1 LLDEE
6 EVSPHIAIYIYTAMA
21 PRSGRPPRS
30 KNPYIISLT
39 LLRATAHSA
48 GAATMLSAAERC
60 RSHML
65 QLRPSGI
72 SDGDTYM
79 ESAFAAA
86 CWAVAETSRSD
97 FAGRHAAEESIKA
110 LLAIR
115 GNRTVRASAAHAAAM
130 VFESFPENFAPEQ
143 RLVDTACELLY
154 NICSPATIA
163 KGNIPRPGFAL
174 LAAALVAHL
183 FSRPQHAEKLL
194 RSTAFALQSAPGS
207 EKAPWAVTVVRVA
220 VVARAARVKRA
231 TRADFEKRNK
241 KKVLGASMRSGPPVG
256 DTQLFETVLV
266 TVARVSGLSSARNG
280 CTLALMAVLRMWV
293 TSQPIKCSQISAR
306 AVALLAPEVGS
317 VAAAS
322 MLRDALSTTVIS
334 VMEPSTAY
342 TALSALQKLSGI
354 HGRVTDALVVDLCS
368 IVLRQ
373 FGAGAVLEP
382 KVATPKQGEDYT
394 SPSLLEELISM
405 ARTAL
410 ATNFAAGRLAGV
422 RLVSALAE
430 AVPNE
435 RVQLLTSILQGLRF
449 GDLRL
454 DGADGIGLEDLVSPR
469 GAGRPNSVATG
480 LAAVLGNAVALAALV
495 EECLCCENEEPV
507 PKLVLKQ
514 VAIAAIN
521 LMRPLAPA
529 REQDH
534 YRERVATA
542 IRRRAGWAIFA
553 ALGRVKAVEECV
565 DGGMARLFDHW
576 RDDLGHSQR
585 AKTSKGDNDNPAESQ
600 LTKKESV
607 PGAVGDLIL
616 EPEEVLAETSMR
628 CSALAALAACLQHEN
643 SAELRQ
649 LAPHLVGASAAR
661 VALLRNP
668 NPDTVIPPPISTNTS
683 TIMEDPLF
691 YRSSLNSNANLSDST
706 QPDKDHAQLSNE
718 LLYLA
723 ESRRTLLLYRSR
735 PRRKR
740 SESTWRR
747 HGNTQHRG
755 SCRTVS
761 KLVQ

>member
-1 LLDEE
+1 MDIYLLRCDEAAAFGDGRLGE
-6 EVSPHIAIYIYTAMA
+6 RGIKIRKKGDCVGYHVYLNRDRVTSPFHLHKYRCLTKKKCLLISLYIYTAMA

-30 KNPYIISLT
+30 KNPYIISASAVLRSLESANPSRLTTLRLLADAILLYTRSDPRSPRRSNLPPGSHEPGARALANSAVQVLLTLPAVGGALHRRALT

-241 KKVLGASMRSGPPVG
+241 KKVLGASIRSGPPVG

-382 KVATPKQGEDYT
+382 KVSAWLAQR
-394 SPSLLEELISM
+394 SRLISPPVDSPVFDWFPHS
-405 ARTAL
+405 RKPSQ
-410 ATNFAAGRLAGV
+410 TNGF
-422 RLVSALAE
+422 
-430 AVPNE
+430 N
-435 RVQLLTSILQGLRF
+435 
-449 GDLRL
+449 
-454 DGADGIGLEDLVSPR
+454 
-469 GAGRPNSVATG
+469 
-480 LAAVLGNAVALAALV
+480 
-495 EECLCCENEEPV
+495 
-507 PKLVLKQ
+507 
-514 VAIAAIN
+514 
-521 LMRPLAPA
+521 
-529 REQDH
+529 
-534 YRERVATA
+534 Y
-542 IRRRAGWAIFA
+542 
-553 ALGRVKAVEECV
+553 
-565 DGGMARLFDHW
+565 
-576 RDDLGHSQR
+576 
-585 AKTSKGDNDNPAESQ
+585 
-600 LTKKESV
+600 
-607 PGAVGDLIL
+607 
-616 EPEEVLAETSMR
+616 
-628 CSALAALAACLQHEN
+628 
-643 SAELRQ
+643 
-649 LAPHLVGASAAR
+649 
-661 VALLRNP
+661 
-668 NPDTVIPPPISTNTS
+668 
-683 TIMEDPLF
+683 
-691 YRSSLNSNANLSDST
+691 
-706 QPDKDHAQLSNE
+706 
-718 LLYLA
+718 
-723 ESRRTLLLYRSR
+723 
-735 PRRKR
+735 
-740 SESTWRR
+740 
-747 HGNTQHRG
+747 
-755 SCRTVS
+755 
-761 KLVQ
+761 